1 MVRQSVIRITDRKC
15 RCAIF
20 AVSEPKASPDL
31 RPKTTEPIEKTN
43 LFVKPSAIEFTRIAE
58 AGKRKTKFNDTMKR
72 IWMTTFLSLTLCA
85 GPCGGRA
92 RANDNPPQEKT
103 ANPKVYLT
111 RTITP
116 EALVRIYEAL
126 GREAT
131 GRVAVKLSTGEPGGH
146 HFLQPAL
153 VAPLVRKV
161 GGTIVECNTAYGGGR
176 ARTADHLKA
185 AADHGFTAIAA
196 VDIMDAEGE
205 TALPVEGG
213 RHLAEDYV
221 GKNFLN
227 YDFTVVLSHF
237 KGHAMGGFGGAIKN
251 LAMGCAPQAGKIDQ
265 HGRNVV
271 IYPKCI
277 GCGQCVPLCPRNALS
292 LEKAEKGR
300 HAVIDKERCIGCYEC
315 VTACKQGAIGVDTPN
330 EYSDFAERMAE
341 YAYGAVKGKEG
352 RICYLNFLLNV
363 TPQCDCAGWS
373 EPAIV
378 PDLGILASE
387 DPVALD
393 TACFDLVKEAHSLI
407 PLGEHGAHSCGYDK
421 FSALHPNTR
430 GWHQVEYAESIGMG
444 SRDYEL
450 ITV

>member
-1 MVRQSVIRITDRKC
+1 MKSTLLNMTAVLFGITLI
-15 RCAIF
+15 ASAGVG
-20 AVSEPKASPDL
+20 AVNMITA
-31 RPKTTEPIEKTN
+31 EPI
-43 LFVKPSAIEFTRIAE
+43 AQAE
-58 AGKRKTKFNDTMKR
+58 QA
-72 IWMTTFLSLTLCA
+72 A
-85 GPCGGRA
+85 
-92 RANDNPPQEKT
+92 KT
-103 ANPKVYLT
+103 A
-111 RTITP
+111 
-116 EALVRIYEAL
+116 ALNGVL
-126 GREAT
+126 
-131 GRVAVKLSTGEPGGH
+131 
-146 HFLQPAL
+146 PAF
-153 VAPLVRKV
+153 
-161 GGTIVECNTAYGGGR
+161 
-176 ARTADHLKA
+176 D
-185 AADHGFTAIAA
+185 
-196 VDIMDAEGE
+196 E
-205 TALPVEGG
+205 TAAETLTIDEMPITVYTATKGGQVAGYAVESMT
-213 RHLAEDYV
+213 
-221 GKNFLN
+221 KN
-227 YDFTVVLSHF
+227 
-237 KGHAMGGFGGAIKN
+237 GFGGAIKN

-393 TACFDLVKEAHSLI
+393 TACFELVKEAHSLI